1 MKAKKILI
9 PLLAVSL
16 FTVTSCSRDND
27 DTPSSN
33 NSNNNAQTKEVT
45 LDTTDKTKWKYFS
58 FETGTEVTVTDPKTS
73 LEWDIAFTSYYV
85 KLNGGESGSGQ
96 GEAINTNSK
105 DYASVNQA
113 PTTGYTKDIKGTM
126 QIGYPPTSQEGTYS
140 SIISGGFGSTT
151 GYLNISPSNQGVWP
165 SVYAPNQWV
174 YILKTA
180 KGKFVKFQVN
190 HYYNDRGKAGYPKF
204 KYQVSSD
211 GKFQSLFVVI
221 LIL

>member
-58 FETGTEVTVTDPKTS
+58 FETGTEVTVADPKTS

-85 KLNGGESGSGQ
+85 NRISSNTSGR
-96 GEAINTNSK
+96 
-105 DYASVNQA
+105 
-113 PTTGYTKDIKGTM
+113 
-126 QIGYPPTSQEGTYS
+126 
-140 SIISGGFGSTT
+140 
-151 GYLNISPSNQGVWP
+151 NILFYHFWRIWQHSW
-165 SVYAPNQWV
+165 
-174 YILKTA
+174 I
-180 KGKFVKFQVN
+180 
-190 HYYNDRGKAGYPKF
+190 F
-204 KYQVSSD
+204 KYFS
-211 GKFQSLFVVI
+211 
-221 LIL
+221 

>member
-1 MKAKKILI
+1 MKAKKIFI

-33 NSNNNAQTKEVT
+33 NSNNNTQTKEVT

-58 FETGTEVTVTDPKTS
+58 FETGTEVTVADPKTS

-105 DYASVNQA
+105 DYTSVNQA

-151 GYLNISPSNQGVWP
+151 GYLNISPNNRVAWP

-211 GKFQSLFVVI
+211 GKF
-221 LIL
+221 

>member
-1 MKAKKILI
+1 MKAKKIFI

-33 NSNNNAQTKEVT
+33 NSNNNTQTKEVT

-58 FETGTEVTVTDPKTS
+58 FETGTEVTVADPKTS

-105 DYASVNQA
+105 DYTSVNQA

-126 QIGYPPTSQEGTYS
+126 QIGYPPTPQEGTYS
-140 SIISGGFGSTT
+140 SIVSGGFGNTT
-151 GYLNISPSNQGVWP
+151 GYLNISPSNTSVWP

-180 KGKFVKFQVN
+180 KGKFVKLQVN

-211 GKFQSLFVVI
+211 GKF
-221 LIL
+221 

>member
-58 FETGTEVTVTDPKTS
+58 FETGTEVTVVDPKTS

-85 KLNGGESGSGQ
+85 KLNGGESGNGQ
-96 GEAINTNSK
+96 GEAINTNNK
-105 DYASVNQA
+105 DYTAVNQA
-113 PTTGYTKDIKGTM
+113 P
-126 QIGYPPTSQEGTYS
+126 
-140 SIISGGFGSTT
+140 ISGR
-151 GYLNISPSNQGVWP
+151 NI
-165 SVYAPNQWV
+165 
-174 YILKTA
+174 
-180 KGKFVKFQVN
+180 
-190 HYYNDRGKAGYPKF
+190 
-204 KYQVSSD
+204 
-211 GKFQSLFVVI
+211 LFYCFWRI
-221 LIL
+221 W

>member
-58 FETGTEVTVTDPKTS
+58 FETGTEVTVTNPKTS

-126 QIGYPPTSQEGTYS
+126 EIGYPPTSQEGTYS

-151 GYLNISPSNQGVWP
+151 GYLNISPN
-165 SVYAPNQWV
+165 
-174 YILKTA
+174 K
-180 KGKFVKFQVN
+180 
-190 HYYNDRGKAGYPKF
+190 
-204 KYQVSSD
+204 
-211 GKFQSLFVVI
+211 
-221 LIL
+221 